1 MRDLNYEIQKKKKRV
16 KERERG
22 AAVPVRKG
30 GGAATQVA
38 WERQVLAQ
46 NKDT

>member
-1 MRDLNYEIQKKKKRV
+1 VRDLNYEIQKKR
-16 KERERG
+16 ERERE
-22 AAVPVRKG
+22 REELLFQSER

-38 WERQVLAQ
+38 WERQVLAP